1 MKISALRITP
11 VAIKDP
17 PLLNSTGVHQP
28 YALRTV
34 IELETDTAHI
44 GLSESHGG
52 SEMLRSLEAA
62 KEAVIG
68 LDPFDLNSLMARL
81 KKVVANTADAGL
93 PLAPGTHGDKL
104 FMRVFGALEVA
115 CLDLQGKA
123 LDKPVVD
130 VLGGAV
136 RERVPYS
143 AYLFF
148 KFERHKDSPGY
159 APDPWG
165 EVLTPEAV
173 VEEARAMIEAHGF
186 GSIKLK
192 GGVLE
197 PALEVEAM
205 KLLREA
211 FPAHPL
217 RIDPNA
223 AWTVETSI
231 EVGKG
236 LNGTL
241 EYLEDPTPGLT
252 GMAAVAREVSMP
264 LATNMVVTKFNDLP
278 EAINRGSVGVVLS
291 DHHYWGGL
299 RASQHLAAIC
309 ATWGLG
315 LSMHSNSHL
324 GISLAAMTHLAL
336 NVPNLTYAC
345 DTHYPWQEE
354 DVLEGGR
361 LRFEEGALTVPE
373 GPGLGV
379 TLDRDAL
386 EKLHRQYLR
395 CGFEDRDDK
404 GEMRKYEPDWVGALP
419 RF

>member
-1 MKISALRITP
+1 MKVSALHVTP

-34 IELETDTAHI
+34 IELETDEGPV
-44 GLSESHGG
+44 GLGESHGG
-52 SEMLRSLEAA
+52 SEVLRSLEAA
-62 KEAVIG
+62 KEAIIG
-68 LDPFDLNSLMARL
+68 LDPFDLNGLMARL
-81 KKVVANTADAGL
+81 KGVVANTAETGL
-93 PLAPGTHGDKL
+93 ALAPGTHGDKL
-104 FMRVFGALEVA
+104 LARVFGALEVA

-123 LDKPVVD
+123 LGRPVIE
-130 VLGGAV
+130 VLGGPV

-148 KFERHKDSPGY
+148 KFGRHKNAPY
-159 APDPWG
+159 EPDPWG

-173 VEEARAMIEAHGF
+173 VEEARAMIGTHGF
-186 GSIKLK
+186 GSVKLK

-211 FPAHPL
+211 FPEHPL

-223 AWTVETSI
+223 AWTVRTSI
-231 EVGKG
+231 EVGKR
-236 LNGTL
+236 LENTL
-241 EYLEDPTPGLT
+241 EYLEDPTPGLA

-264 LATNMVVTKFNDLP
+264 LATNMVVTKFGDLP
-278 EAINRGSVGVVLS
+278 EAVARKSVGVVLS

-299 RASQHLAAIC
+299 RATHQLAAIC

-336 NVPNLTYAC
+336 SVPNLTYAC

-361 LRFEEGALTVPE
+361 LKFEGGALKAPE

-379 TLDRDAL
+379 TLDRAAL
-386 EKLHRQYLR
+386 EELHQQYLR

-404 GEMRKYEPDWVGALP
+404 GEMRKYEPGWKGALP

>member
-1 MKISALRITP
+1 MKVSALRVTP
-11 VAIKDP
+11 VALKDP
-17 PLLNSTGVHQP
+17 PLLNSAGVHQP

-34 IELETDTAHI
+34 IELEADDGRV
-44 GLSESHGG
+44 GLGESHGG
-52 SEMLRSLEAA
+52 SEILKSLRAA
-62 KEAVIG
+62 REAVIG
-68 LDPFDLNSLMARL
+68 LDPFDLNGLRARL
-81 KKVVANTADAGL
+81 KGVVTNTGDAGN

-104 FMRVFGALEVA
+104 LMRVFGALEVA

-123 LDKPVVD
+123 SGRPVVD
-130 VLGGAV
+130 LLGGAV

-148 KFERHKDSPGY
+148 KFGRHKNAAY

-186 GSIKLK
+186 NSIKLK

-211 FPAHPL
+211 FPGRPL

-223 AWTVETSI
+223 AWTVRTSV
-231 EVGKG
+231 EVGKK
-236 LNGTL
+236 LEGTL
-241 EYLEDPTPGLT
+241 EYLEDPTPGLA

-264 LATNMVVTKFNDLP
+264 LATNMVVTKFGDLP
-278 EAINRGSVGVVLS
+278 EAINKNSVGVVLS

-299 RASQHLAAIC
+299 RATQHLAAIC

-324 GISLAAMTHLAL
+324 GISLAAMTHLAAS
-336 NVPNLTYAC
+336 VPNLTYAC

-361 LRFEEGALTVPE
+361 LKFGRGTLKVPE

-379 TLDRDAL
+379 TLDRHAL
-386 EKLHRQYLR
+386 EKLHQQYLR
-395 CGFEDRDDK
+395 CGFESRDDE
-404 GEMRKYEPDWVGALP
+404 GEMRKYDAGWTGGLP